1 MNHSIIT
8 EYNEDMHQFSP
19 AGISSQYVKSKSPEK
34 QPQDVYTN
42 KLQIKIKEI
51 KNNIRK
57 NKPIIEQ
64 LKAQRKFLKKI
75 YEKQKQKI

>member
-34 QPQDVYTN
+34 QP
-42 KLQIKIKEI
+42 
-51 KNNIRK
+51 
-57 NKPIIEQ
+57 
-64 LKAQRKFLKKI
+64 
-75 YEKQKQKI
+75 